1 MVRTTFMQELN
12 PRYDM
17 SLHTHNPYGSID
29 DALKDRCLFI
39 VNTAKSLERG
49 ACIGALVGTTL
60 GTIYSIV
67 SESDV
72 SVGARDGAITGA
84 IMGMMLDFSQYHVRY
99 VVREAIL
106 VYRKIRADISQNKN
120 DTPHY

>member
-12 PRYDM
+12 PKYDM

-29 DALKDRCLFI
+29 EALKDRCLFA
-39 VNTAKSLERG
+39 VNTAKSMVRG
-49 ACIGALVGTTL
+49 VFIGALVGTTL
-60 GTIYSIV
+60 GTLYSIV

-84 IMGMMLDFSQYHVRY
+84 GMGMMLDVVQYHVRY
-99 VVREAIL
+99 VVREGIL
-106 VYRKIRADISQNKN
+106 VYSKIRAGISPNKK
-120 DTPHY
+120 DTHHY